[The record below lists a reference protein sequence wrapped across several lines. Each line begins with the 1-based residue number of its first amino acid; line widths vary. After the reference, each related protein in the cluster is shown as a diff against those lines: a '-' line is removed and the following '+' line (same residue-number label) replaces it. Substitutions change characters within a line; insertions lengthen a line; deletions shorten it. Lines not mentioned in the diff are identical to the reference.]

1 MLKDCEDF
9 INNFS
14 IVENAMNMRTLLR
27 WNGRDLRTKE
37 NLAEHTHLVTA
48 CVIELYDELNW
59 LLNSKYDIRFE
70 KIIRL
75 AMLHDS
81 LELLRGDILSVTKDI
96 IPTIRD
102 FTDKEE
108 MEFLVNKVGVVTQIE
123 EDLVKL
129 ADLKACYK
137 FIEYELRYP
146 SNDFAIN
153 VYQTTK
159 KKFDEAYYKFL
170 ETYTISDVRTLDVD
184 LRSRFVKGYEDDA
197 GCDVILEQDVTFMPM
212 STTKFD
218 LGVHVT
224 PSENEMS
231 FLCSRTSAAAKGLIV
246 AMCPIDPNFNGT
258 VTAIVHNL
266 SNDIIEYR
274 KGEAFCQ
281 VVTTPIKHIVK
292 DVYVKKEG
300 RRSSGK
306 LGSTGK

>member
-1 MLKDCEDF
+1 MLKDCEEF
-9 INNFS
+9 IKTFN

-48 CVIELYDELNW
+48 CVIELYDELKDKVHYKIN
-59 LLNSKYDIRFE
+59 FE
-70 KIIRL
+70 NVIRL

-81 LELLRGDILSVTKDI
+81 LELLRGDILSVTKDV
-96 IPTIRD
+96 IPTIRE
-102 FTDKEE
+102 FTDNEE
-108 MEFLVNKVGVVTQIE
+108 LEFLKSKVGYTSQLE
-123 EDLVKL
+123 EELVKL

-153 VYQTTK
+153 VYKTTK
-159 KKFDEAYYKFL
+159 EKFDDAYYNFL
-170 ETYTISDVRTLDVD
+170 YKYCGFMKQEVPEELHK
-184 LRSRFVKGYEDDA
+184 FVKGYADDA
-197 GCDVILEQDVTFMPM
+197 GCDVILSHNALFMPM

-218 LGVHVT
+218 LEVQVT

-266 SNDIIEYR
+266 SNDIIEYK

-292 DVYVKKEG
+292 DAYVKKEG
-300 RRSSGK
+300 KRSSGK